1 MIESL
6 ILLCLFHPIAAQHQ
20 ACFLKCKDNYMHGM
34 QSSLADVSSDWS
46 ADVVSPLQAL
56 LSQSTSHAQIFFH
69 MENACRLNTVY
80 QRCLSLCPENPAKRI
95 LQSGQESWNIICHD
109 YRNDSE
115 FRDVVLK
122 CWSSVGFKLAEQ
134 CATIAQHL
142 QAEITQ
148 LMQWGLQSVN
158 ERMEGLCRS
167 VYAYDRCLV
176 DKNYEFCGVKA
187 GKFLVKLTHQTSHAL
202 IELLTDVLGMIDLPQ
217 SCKEWL
223 NLKDIGGPRPR
234 ATPRRMRNNVM
245 ASSSFSLFILIIIRL
260 AIHSYA

>member
-1 MIESL
+1 MTQVSL
-6 ILLCLFHPIAAQHQ
+6 SMDFRCQLKILISRQP
-20 ACFLKCKDNYMHGM
+20 
-34 QSSLADVSSDWS
+34 
-46 ADVVSPLQAL
+46 
-56 LSQSTSHAQIFFH
+56 
-69 MENACRLNTVY
+69 
-80 QRCLSLCPENPAKRI
+80 
-95 LQSGQESWNIICHD
+95 
-109 YRNDSE
+109 SE

-158 ERMEGLCRS
+158 ERMEGLCS
-167 VYAYDRCLV
+167 
-176 DKNYEFCGVKA
+176 
-187 GKFLVKLTHQTSHAL
+187 AL

-245 ASSSFSLFILIIIRL
+245 ASSSTSIFMLIIIRL
-260 AIHSYA
+260 AIYSYA